1 MIEQPTT
8 SDKQEELPTD
18 ERTDP
23 AHALEGC
30 REYGLT
36 EGEGQWIYDLRAGYL
51 QLQTFTPTHVT
62 AVSESGQ
69 FIVIGTAVD
78 LYNMCRSNSIY
89 PISSSA
95 IVDASS
101 IVLALATQR
110 LDDVTKQHDLDEPW
124 SPTETAETVADVAA
138 AVHFLDR
145 VTSQHDSL
153 EELLSDTIS
162 H

>member
-51 QLQTFTPTHVT
+51 QLQTLSPTYVT

-89 PISSSA
+89 PINSPSV
-95 IVDASS
+95 VDACS
-101 IVLALATQR
+101 IVLALATHQ
-110 LDDVTKQHDLDEPW
+110 LDDVTKQRDFDEPW
-124 SPTETAETVADVAA
+124 SPTETAETVANVAA
-138 AVHFLDR
+138 AIHFLVR
-145 VTSQHDSL
+145 SSSQYDSL
-153 EELLSDTIS
+153 EELLSDTAS